1 MGQTNHGSASISIGY
16 NITNTYVNTI
26 VLSALNSGFSSS
38 APNAFYVGTMNTTG
52 PGGSALP
59 ILVYNPGTSEILY
72 NTNKTFIINHPINKD
87 KYLVHA
93 CLEGPEVGVYYRG
106 EGKITNNDYTTV
118 FLPDYVDNLAT
129 DFTVQITP
137 IYNGKLKM
145 YSATEVIQNSFNVYG
160 ENGNFFWVVHGSRG
174 NVNVEPNKKDVIVK
188 GKEPYVWI

>member
-1 MGQTNHGSASISIGY
+1 VGQTNHGSASISIGY
-16 NITNTYVNTI
+16 QITNTYVNTI
-26 VLSALNSGFSSS
+26 VLSALNSGFTSS
-38 APNAFYVGTMNTTG
+38 APNSFYVGTMNSTNS
-52 PGGSALP
+52 SAP
-59 ILVYNPGTSEILY
+59 FSLVYNTATSEILY
-72 NTNKTFIINHPINKD
+72 NTTKTFIINHPINKD

-106 EGKITNNDYTTV
+106 EGKITNNHYTTV

-160 ENGNFFWVVHGSRG
+160 ENGNFFWVIHGSRG
-174 NVNVEPNKKDVIVK
+174 NINIEPNKKDVIVK
-188 GKEPYVWI
+188 GKEPYLWI